1 MRNGDRLHMK
11 LKHKASVSFEKKEMF
26 GPNIPP
32 KKLHGRV
39 LNGEILVGF
48 AKAFTNAINLGGV
61 LTISSVWEGVTYQ
74 ECCSA
79 MHKAFEDFTSKK
91 MQASLEATPL
101 PIAQEALKA
110 LQAAAAQKG
119 RRGVLPSRSGRV

>member
-11 LKHKASVSFEKKEMF
+11 LKHRASVPFEKKEVF

-39 LNGEILVGF
+39 LNGEILVGLT
-48 AKAFTNAINLGGV
+48 KAFTNAINLGGV
-61 LTISSVWEGVTYQ
+61 PNISSAWEGVTYK
-74 ECCSA
+74 ECRSA

-91 MQASLEATPL
+91 CKQVWKQHLCP
-101 PIAQEALKA
+101 
-110 LQAAAAQKG
+110 
-119 RRGVLPSRSGRV
+119 

>member
-1 MRNGDRLHMK
+1 
-11 LKHKASVSFEKKEMF
+11 
-26 GPNIPP
+26 
-32 KKLHGRV
+32 
-39 LNGEILVGF
+39 VGF

-61 LTISSVWEGVTYQ
+61 LTISSAWEGVTYQ

-79 MHKAFEDFTSKK
+79 MHKAFEDFTSIKK

-110 LQAAAAQKG
+110 LQAAAAQK
-119 RRGVLPSRSGRV
+119 RPTRCTAVAQWASLAPRFRL